1 MTAKQG
7 LSWRTQP
14 PDKEGW
20 WWTMKIDGGIEI
32 REAVEC
38 RGDIVV
44 FIGHLRIKA
53 CNLSEFF
60 KLWAGPI
67 DEPSSAIK

>member
-1 MTAKQG
+1 
-7 LSWRTQP
+7 
-14 PDKEGW
+14 
-20 WWTMKIDGGIEI
+20 MKIDGGIEI